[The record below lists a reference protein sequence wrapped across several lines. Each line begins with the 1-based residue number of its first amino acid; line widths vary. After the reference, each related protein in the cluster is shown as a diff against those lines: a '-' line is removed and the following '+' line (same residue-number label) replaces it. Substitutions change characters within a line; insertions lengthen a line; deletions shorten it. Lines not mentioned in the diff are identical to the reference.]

1 MKVIWIFLDLS
12 CERYWNLST
21 LFIKNSIKLPK
32 SGFRNKISQVTN
44 SPLANGIGYTSAYD
58 LKELSIF
65 IKSLSMLTIHD
76 CVYPYVI
83 TII

>member
-1 MKVIWIFLDLS
+1 LKIQLNYQKMGLEL
-12 CERYWNLST
+12 
-21 LFIKNSIKLPK
+21 
-32 SGFRNKISQVTN
+32 KISQVTN

-76 CVYPYVI
+76 CVYPFVIMYLGGLLKYV
-83 TII
+83 TY

>member
-1 MKVIWIFLDLS
+1 MGLEI
-12 CERYWNLST
+12 
-21 LFIKNSIKLPK
+21 
-32 SGFRNKISQVTN
+32 KISQVTN

-76 CVYPYVI
+76 CVYPFVI
-83 TII
+83 MII

>member
-1 MKVIWIFLDLS
+1 MGLEL
-12 CERYWNLST
+12 
-21 LFIKNSIKLPK
+21 
-32 SGFRNKISQVTN
+32 KISQVTN

-76 CVYPYVI
+76 CVYPFVTRFQEFFWKNKEIKIRVFYVYHEPKVW
-83 TII
+83 